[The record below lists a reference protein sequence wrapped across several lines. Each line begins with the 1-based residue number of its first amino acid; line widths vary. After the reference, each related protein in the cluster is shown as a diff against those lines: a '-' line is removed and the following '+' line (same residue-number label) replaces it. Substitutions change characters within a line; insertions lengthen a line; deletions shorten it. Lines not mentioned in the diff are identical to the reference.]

1 MQLRTDYAALQDNA
15 IQQLTQMD
23 SDARLA
29 EMHEQMMQIRA
40 ASESTEEKLR
50 SEVRRKGIKC
60 ELLLQKVNGEKMSF
74 LFTLSVVFSFLT
86 DICLMPEME

>member
-1 MQLRTDYAALQDNA
+1 MLYSEGIYCWQLTQLRTDYAALQDNA

-29 EMHEQMMQIRA
+29 EMREQLMQIRA

-50 SEVRRKGIKC
+50 SEVRRNGIKC
-60 ELLLQKVNGEKMSF
+60 ELVLEKVKVEKTSF
-74 LFTLSVVFSFLT
+74 LV
-86 DICLMPEME
+86 I

>member
-1 MQLRTDYAALQDNA
+1 MRTDYAALQDNA

-29 EMHEQMMQIRA
+29 EMREQLMQIRA

-50 SEVRRKGIKC
+50 SEVRRNGIKC
-60 ELLLQKVNGEKMSF
+60 ELVLEKVKVEKISF
-74 LFTLSVVFSFLT
+74 LV
-86 DICLMPEME
+86 I